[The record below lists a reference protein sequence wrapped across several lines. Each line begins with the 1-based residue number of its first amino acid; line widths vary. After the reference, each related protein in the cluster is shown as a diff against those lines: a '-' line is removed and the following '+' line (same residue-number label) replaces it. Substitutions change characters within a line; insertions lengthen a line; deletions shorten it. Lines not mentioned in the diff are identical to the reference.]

1 MEESVAEWTDEEV
14 TQAIQIITNA
24 ISLLAILLYF
34 NKYYYEF
41 DENYSSCVDETYY
54 LIISDL
60 IISFGH
66 IIIVKDADK
75 FFDENSM
82 FD

>member
-1 MEESVAEWTDEEV
+1 MEQWTDEDI
-14 TQAIQIITNA
+14 TQTIQITTNV

-41 DENYSSCVDETYY
+41 DENYDSCVEETYY

-66 IIIVKDADK
+66 IMIVKDANN
-75 FFDENSM
+75 FYDENSM